1 MYKSIMSS
9 GNYIKILV
17 TGGAGFIG
25 SNFIHYWLKKY
36 KKDEIINLD
45 KMTYAANPKN
55 LEGLPEDRHRL
66 VVGDIADAELVNKLV
81 KDVDAIVNFAAE
93 SHVDNSINNSEP
105 FIHSN
110 IVGVHVLLEAAR
122 KYEKRF
128 HQISTDEVYG
138 SLPLNSAKRFNE
150 HTPYNPRNPYAATKA
165 AADHL
170 VLAYVNTY
178 KLNATISNCSNNFG
192 PRQHSEKL
200 IPKAITNAL
209 QGRPIPIYG
218 NGMQVRDWIYVEDH
232 CSAIDLILK
241 KGEIG
246 EKYLVSAENELHN
259 IDVVKSILKIL
270 NKPNSLIQYVADRP
284 GHDVRYALEPKKIKE
299 LGWKPKYKFGEALE
313 NTVKWYK
320 KLTEEG
326 NNYLV
331 NTTDV

>member
-1 MYKSIMSS
+1 MRL
-9 GNYIKILV
+9 LV
-17 TGGAGFIG
+17 TGGVGFIG
-25 SNFIHYWLKKY
+25 SNFIYYWLKKY

-45 KMTYAANPKN
+45 KMTYATNPKN
-55 LEGLPEDRHRL
+55 LEGLPEDRHKL
-66 VVGDIADAELVNKLV
+66 IVGDIADAQLVNKIV
-81 KDVDAIVNFAAE
+81 EDVDAIVNFAAE

-110 IVGVHVLLEAAR
+110 IVGVHVLLEATR

-138 SLPLNSAKRFNE
+138 SLPLNSTKRFNE
-150 HTPYNPRNPYAATKA
+150 HTPYNPRNPYSATKA

-170 VLAYVNTY
+170 VMAYVNTY

-192 PRQHSEKL
+192 PRQHPEKL

-209 QGRPIPIYG
+209 QNKPIPIYG

-241 KGEIG
+241 KGEAG
-246 EKYLVSAENELHN
+246 EKYLVSAENERHN

-284 GHDVRYALEPKKIKE
+284 GHDVRYALDPKKIKE
-299 LGWKPKYKFGEALE
+299 LGWKPKYKFNKALE
-313 NTVKWYK
+313 NTVKWYSNSTK
-320 KLTEEG
+320 ENKYMTLRSKQRRRPFMTMR
-326 NNYLV
+326 
-331 NTTDV
+331 

>member
-1 MYKSIMSS
+1 MKL
-9 GNYIKILV
+9 LV

-45 KMTYAANPKN
+45 KMTYAADPKN
-55 LEGLPEDRHRL
+55 LEGLPKDRHKL
-66 VVGDIADAELVNKLV
+66 IIGDIADAKLVNEIV
-81 KDVDAIVNFAAE
+81 KDVDIIVNFAAE
-93 SHVDNSINNSEP
+93 THVDRSITNPKP

-110 IVGVHVLLEAAR
+110 IVGVYVLLEAAK

-138 SLPLNSAKRFNE
+138 SLPLNSRKKFNE
-150 HTPYNPRNPYAATKA
+150 ATPYNPRNPYAATKA

-170 VLAYVNTY
+170 VMAYVNTY
-178 KLNATISNCSNNFG
+178 KIKATISNCSNNFG
-192 PRQHSEKL
+192 PRQNPEKL
-200 IPKAITNAL
+200 IPKTITNAL
-209 QGRPIPIYG
+209 QNKPIPIYG

-246 EKYLVSAENELHN
+246 EKYLISAENEMHN
-259 IDVVKSILKIL
+259 IDVVKSILKML
-270 NKPNSLIQYVADRP
+270 NKPESLIQHVEDRP

-299 LGWKPKYKFGEALE
+299 LGWKPKYKFNEALKITIE
-313 NTVKWYK
+313 WYK
-320 KLTEEG
+320 NQIGYKE
-326 NNYLV
+326 
-331 NTTDV
+331 

>member
-1 MYKSIMSS
+1 MKL
-9 GNYIKILV
+9 LV

-36 KKDEIINLD
+36 KKYEIINLD
-45 KMTYAANPKN
+45 RMTYAANPKN
-55 LEGLPEDRHRL
+55 LEGLPEDRHKL

-93 SHVDNSINNSEP
+93 SHVDNSINNSGP

-138 SLPLNSAKRFNE
+138 SLPLNSTKKFNE
-150 HTPYNPRNPYAATKA
+150 NTPYNPRNPYAATKA

-170 VLAYVNTY
+170 VIAYVNTY

-192 PRQHSEKL
+192 PRQHPEKL

-209 QGRPIPIYG
+209 QNKPIPIYG
-218 NGMQVRDWIYVEDH
+218 NGMQIRDWIYVEDH

-241 KGEIG
+241 EGEIG
-246 EKYLVSAENELHN
+246 KKYLISAENERHN
-259 IDVVKSILKIL
+259 IDVVKSILKLL
-270 NKPNSLIQYVADRP
+270 NKPQSLIQYVADRP

-299 LGWKPKYKFGEALE
+299 LGWKPNYKFYEALK
-313 NTVKWYK
+313 NTVKWYSR
-320 KLTEEG
+320 
-326 NNYLV
+326 V
-331 NTTDV
+331 SV

>member
-1 MYKSIMSS
+1 LKL
-9 GNYIKILV
+9 LV

-36 KKDEIINLD
+36 KKDKIINLD
-45 KMTYAANPKN
+45 KMTYAANLKN
-55 LEGLPEDRHRL
+55 LEGLPEDRHKL

-110 IVGVHVLLEAAR
+110 IVGVHALLEAAR

-138 SLPLNSAKRFNE
+138 SLPLSSTKRFNE

-170 VLAYVNTY
+170 IMAYVNTY
-178 KLNATISNCSNNFG
+178 KLDATISNCSNNFG
-192 PRQHSEKL
+192 PRQHPEKL

-209 QGRPIPIYG
+209 QGKPIPIYG

-232 CSAIDLILK
+232 CSAIGLILK

-246 EKYLVSAENELHN
+246 EKYLISAENERHN
-259 IDVVKSILKIL
+259 IDVVKSILKLL
-270 NKPNSLIQYVADRP
+270 NKPQSLIQYVADRP

-299 LGWKPKYKFGEALE
+299 LGWKPKYKFDEALK
-313 NTVKWYK
+313 NTVKWYEQIPDK
-320 KLTEEG
+320 CP
-326 NNYLV
+326 N
-331 NTTDV
+331 

>member
-1 MYKSIMSS
+1 LKL
-9 GNYIKILV
+9 LV

-25 SNFIHYWLKKY
+25 SNFIYYWLKKY

-55 LEGLPEDRHRL
+55 LEGLPENRHKL
-66 VVGDIADAELVNKLV
+66 IVGDIADAELVNKLV

-110 IVGVHVLLEAAR
+110 IVGVHVLLEATR

-138 SLPLNSAKRFNE
+138 SLPLKSTKRFNE

-170 VLAYVNTY
+170 VMAYVNTY
-178 KLNATISNCSNNFG
+178 KLDATISNCSNNFG
-192 PRQHSEKL
+192 PRQHPEKL
-200 IPKAITNAL
+200 IPKVITNAL
-209 QGRPIPIYG
+209 QNKPIPIYG
-218 NGMQVRDWIYVEDH
+218 NGMQVRDWIYAEDH

-246 EKYLVSAENELHN
+246 EKYLISAENERHN
-259 IDVVKSILKIL
+259 IDVVKSILKLL
-270 NKPNSLIQYVADRP
+270 NKPQSLIQYVTDRP
-284 GHDVRYALEPKKIKE
+284 GHDVRYALDPKKIKE
-299 LGWKPKYKFGEALE
+299 LDWKPKYKFDGALK

-320 KLTEEG
+320 KLIEEG
-326 NNYLV
+326 NSYLV

>member
-1 MYKSIMSS
+1 MKL
-9 GNYIKILV
+9 LV

-55 LEGLPEDRHRL
+55 LEGLPEDRHKL
-66 VVGDIADAELVNKLV
+66 IVGDIADGQLVNKIV

-138 SLPLNSAKRFNE
+138 SLPLNSTKKFNE
-150 HTPYNPRNPYAATKA
+150 NTPYNPRNPYAATKA

-170 VLAYVNTY
+170 VMAYVNTY
-178 KLNATISNCSNNFG
+178 KITATISNCSNNFG

-209 QGRPIPIYG
+209 QNKPIPIYG

-246 EKYLVSAENELHN
+246 GRYLISAENEQHN

-299 LGWKPKYKFGEALE
+299 LGWKPKYKFDEALK
-313 NTVKWYK
+313 NTVKWYVK
-320 KLTEEG
+320 NP
-326 NNYLV
+326 NNY
-331 NTTDV
+331 

>member
-1 MYKSIMSS
+1 
-9 GNYIKILV
+9 V

-299 LGWKPKYKFGEALE
+299 LGWKPRYKFDEALE
-313 NTVKWYK
+313 NTVRWY
-320 KLTEEG
+320 EQ
-326 NNYLV
+326 
-331 NTTDV
+331 

>member
-1 MYKSIMSS
+1 LKL
-9 GNYIKILV
+9 LV
-17 TGGAGFIG
+17 TGGVGFIG

-55 LEGLPEDRHRL
+55 LEGLPEDRHKL

-110 IVGVHVLLEAAR
+110 IVGVHVLLEATR

-138 SLPLNSAKRFNE
+138 SLPLNSTKKFNE
-150 HTPYNPRNPYAATKA
+150 NTPYNPRNPYAATKA

-170 VLAYVNTY
+170 VMAYVNTY
-178 KLNATISNCSNNFG
+178 KLDATISNCSNNFG
-192 PRQHSEKL
+192 PRQHPEKL
-200 IPKAITNAL
+200 IPKVITNAL
-209 QGRPIPIYG
+209 QNKPIPIYG

-246 EKYLVSAENELHN
+246 EKYLISAENEHHN
-259 IDVVKSILKIL
+259 IDVVKSILKLL
-270 NKPNSLIQYVADRP
+270 NKPQSLIQYVVDRP

-299 LGWKPKYKFGEALE
+299 LGWKPKYKFDEALK

-320 KLTEEG
+320 KLIEEG
-326 NNYLV
+326 NSYLV
-331 NTTDV
+331 NITDV

>member
-1 MYKSIMSS
+1 LKL
-9 GNYIKILV
+9 LV

-55 LEGLPEDRHRL
+55 LEGLPEDRHKL
-66 VVGDIADAELVNKLV
+66 IVGDIADGQLVNKIV

-110 IVGVHVLLEAAR
+110 IVGVHVLLETAR

-138 SLPLNSAKRFNE
+138 SLPLNSTKKFNE

-170 VLAYVNTY
+170 VMAYVNTY
-178 KLNATISNCSNNFG
+178 KINATISNCSNNFG
-192 PRQHSEKL
+192 PRQHPEKL

-209 QGRPIPIYG
+209 QGKPIPIYG
-218 NGMQVRDWIYVEDH
+218 NGTQVRDWIYVEDH

-241 KGEIG
+241 KGEAG
-246 EKYLVSAENELHN
+246 EKYLISVENEQHN

-284 GHDVRYALEPKKIKE
+284 GHDVRYALDPKKIKE
-299 LGWKPKYKFGEALE
+299 LGWKPRYKFDEALK
-313 NTVKWYK
+313 NTVEWYSRV
-320 KLTEEG
+320 
-326 NNYLV
+326 YA
-331 NTTDV
+331 

>member
-1 MYKSIMSS
+1 MKL
-9 GNYIKILV
+9 LV

-55 LEGLPEDRHRL
+55 LEGLPEDRHKL

-138 SLPLNSAKRFNE
+138 SLPLNSTKRFNE

-170 VLAYVNTY
+170 VMAYVNTY
-178 KLNATISNCSNNFG
+178 KLDATISNCSNNFG
-192 PRQHSEKL
+192 PRQHPEKL

-209 QGRPIPIYG
+209 QNKPIPIYG

-246 EKYLVSAENELHN
+246 EKYLISAENERHN
-259 IDVVKSILKIL
+259 IDVVKSILKLL

-284 GHDVRYALEPKKIKE
+284 GHDVRYALDPKKIKE
-299 LGWKPKYKFGEALE
+299 LGWKPKYKFDEALE
-313 NTVKWYK
+313 NAVKWYS
-320 KLTEEG
+320 
-326 NNYLV
+326 NSPNIF
-331 NTTDV
+331 

>member
-1 MYKSIMSS
+1 
-9 GNYIKILV
+9 V

-55 LEGLPEDRHRL
+55 LEGLPEDRHKL

-138 SLPLNSAKRFNE
+138 SLPLNSTKKFNE
-150 HTPYNPRNPYAATKA
+150 NTPYNPRNPYAATKA

-170 VLAYVNTY
+170 VMAYVNTY

-192 PRQHSEKL
+192 PRQHPEKL

-209 QGRPIPIYG
+209 QGKPIPIYG

-246 EKYLVSAENELHN
+246 EKYLISAENEQHN

-299 LGWKPKYKFGEALE
+299 LGWKPRYKFGEALE
-313 NTVKWYK
+313 NTVKWYVTK
-320 KLTEEG
+320 FRYFKI
-326 NNYLV
+326 
-331 NTTDV
+331 

>member
-1 MYKSIMSS
+1 LKL
-9 GNYIKILV
+9 LV

-55 LEGLPEDRHRL
+55 LEGLPEDRHKL

-110 IVGVHVLLEAAR
+110 IVGVHVLLEAAK

-138 SLPLNSAKRFNE
+138 SLPLNSTKKFNE

-170 VLAYVNTY
+170 VMAYVNTY

-192 PRQHSEKL
+192 PRQHPEKL
-200 IPKAITNAL
+200 IPKTITNAL
-209 QGRPIPIYG
+209 QNKPIPIYG

-246 EKYLVSAENELHN
+246 EKYLISAENERHN
-259 IDVVKSILKIL
+259 IDVVKSILKLL

-299 LGWKPKYKFGEALE
+299 LGWKPKYKFDEALK

-320 KLTEEG
+320 KLIEEG

>member
-1 MYKSIMSS
+1 LKL
-9 GNYIKILV
+9 LV

-36 KKDEIINLD
+36 KKYEIINLD
-45 KMTYAANPKN
+45 RMTYAANPKN
-55 LEGLPEDRHRL
+55 LEGLPEDRHKL

-93 SHVDNSINNSEP
+93 SHVDNSINNSGP

-138 SLPLNSAKRFNE
+138 SLPLNSTKKFNE
-150 HTPYNPRNPYAATKA
+150 NTPYNPRNPYAATKA

-170 VLAYVNTY
+170 VIAYVNTY

-192 PRQHSEKL
+192 PRQHPEKL

-209 QGRPIPIYG
+209 QNKPIPIYG
-218 NGMQVRDWIYVEDH
+218 NGMQIRDWIYVEDH

-241 KGEIG
+241 EGEIG
-246 EKYLVSAENELHN
+246 KKYLISAENERHN
-259 IDVVKSILKIL
+259 IDVVKSILKLL
-270 NKPNSLIQYVADRP
+270 NKPQSLIQYVADRP

-299 LGWKPKYKFGEALE
+299 LGWKPKYKFDEALK
-313 NTVKWYK
+313 NTVKWY
-320 KLTEEG
+320 
-326 NNYLV
+326 V
-331 NTTDV
+331 TDPR

>member
-1 MYKSIMSS
+1 LKL
-9 GNYIKILV
+9 LV

-36 KKDEIINLD
+36 KKYEIINLD
-45 KMTYAANPKN
+45 RMTYAANPKN
-55 LEGLPEDRHRL
+55 LEGLPEDRHKL

-93 SHVDNSINNSEP
+93 SHVDNSINNSGP

-138 SLPLNSAKRFNE
+138 SLPLNSTKKFNE
-150 HTPYNPRNPYAATKA
+150 NTPYNPRNPYAATKA

-170 VLAYVNTY
+170 VIAYVNTY

-192 PRQHSEKL
+192 PRQHPEKL

-209 QGRPIPIYG
+209 QNKPIPIYG
-218 NGMQVRDWIYVEDH
+218 NGMQIRDWIYVEDH

-241 KGEIG
+241 EGEIG
-246 EKYLVSAENELHN
+246 KKYLISAENERHN
-259 IDVVKSILKIL
+259 IDVVKSILKLL
-270 NKPNSLIQYVADRP
+270 NKPQSLIQYVADRP

-299 LGWKPKYKFGEALE
+299 LGWKPNYKFYEALK
-313 NTVKWYK
+313 NTVKWYSR
-320 KLTEEG
+320 
-326 NNYLV
+326 V
-331 NTTDV
+331 SV

>member
-1 MYKSIMSS
+1 LKL
-9 GNYIKILV
+9 LV

-55 LEGLPEDRHRL
+55 LEGLPKDRHKL
-66 VVGDIADAELVNKLV
+66 IVGDIANAKLVNKIV

-93 SHVDNSINNSEP
+93 THVDRSITNPKP

-110 IVGVHVLLEAAR
+110 IVGVYVLLEAVKR
-122 KYEKRF
+122 YEKRF

-138 SLPLNSAKRFNE
+138 SLPLNSRKKFNE
-150 HTPYNPRNPYAATKA
+150 ATPYNPRNPYAATKA

-170 VLAYVNTY
+170 VMAYVNTY
-178 KLNATISNCSNNFG
+178 KIKATISNCSNNFG
-192 PRQHSEKL
+192 PRQNPEKL
-200 IPKAITNAL
+200 IPKTITNAL
-209 QGRPIPIYG
+209 QNKPIPIYG

-246 EKYLVSAENELHN
+246 EKYLISAENEMHN
-259 IDVVKSILKIL
+259 IDVVKSILKML
-270 NKPNSLIQYVADRP
+270 NKPESLIQHVEDRP

-299 LGWKPKYKFGEALE
+299 LGWKPKYKFNEALKITIE
-313 NTVKWYK
+313 WYK
-320 KLTEEG
+320 NQIGYKE
-326 NNYLV
+326 
-331 NTTDV
+331 

>member
-1 MYKSIMSS
+1 LKL
-9 GNYIKILV
+9 LV

-45 KMTYAANPKN
+45 KMTYAADPKN
-55 LEGLPEDRHRL
+55 LEGLPKDRHKL
-66 VVGDIADAELVNKLV
+66 IIGDIADAKLVNEIV
-81 KDVDAIVNFAAE
+81 KDVDIIVNFAAE
-93 SHVDNSINNSEP
+93 THVDRSITNPKP

-110 IVGVHVLLEAAR
+110 IVGVYVLLEAAK

-138 SLPLNSAKRFNE
+138 SLPLNSRKKFNE
-150 HTPYNPRNPYAATKA
+150 ATPYNPRNPYAATKA

-170 VLAYVNTY
+170 VMAYVNTY
-178 KLNATISNCSNNFG
+178 KIKATISNCSNNFG
-192 PRQHSEKL
+192 PRQNPEKL
-200 IPKAITNAL
+200 IPKTITNAL
-209 QGRPIPIYG
+209 QNKPIPIYG

-246 EKYLVSAENELHN
+246 EKYLISAENEMHN
-259 IDVVKSILKIL
+259 IDVVKSILKML
-270 NKPNSLIQYVADRP
+270 NKPESLIQHVEDRP

-299 LGWKPKYKFGEALE
+299 LGWKPKYKFNEALKITIE
-313 NTVKWYK
+313 WYK
-320 KLTEEG
+320 NQIGYKE
-326 NNYLV
+326 
-331 NTTDV
+331 

>member
-1 MYKSIMSS
+1 LKL
-9 GNYIKILV
+9 LV

-25 SNFIHYWLKKY
+25 SNFIHYWLKKH

-55 LEGLPEDRHRL
+55 LEGLPEDRHKL

-110 IVGVHVLLEAAR
+110 IVGVHVLLEAAK

-138 SLPLNSAKRFNE
+138 SLSLNSTKRFNE

-170 VLAYVNTY
+170 VMAYVNTY
-178 KLNATISNCSNNFG
+178 KITATISNCSNNFG

-209 QGRPIPIYG
+209 QNKPIPIYG

-246 EKYLVSAENELHN
+246 ENYLISAENERHN
-259 IDVVKSILKIL
+259 IDVVKFILKLL
-270 NKPNSLIQYVADRP
+270 NKPQSLIQYVADRP

-299 LGWKPKYKFGEALE
+299 LGWKPKYKFDEALK
-313 NTVKWYK
+313 NTVKWYTT
-320 KLTEEG
+320 KLK
-326 NNYLV
+326 
-331 NTTDV
+331 

>member
-1 MYKSIMSS
+1 
-9 GNYIKILV
+9 
-17 TGGAGFIG
+17 
-25 SNFIHYWLKKY
+25 
-36 KKDEIINLD
+36 
-45 KMTYAANPKN
+45 
-55 LEGLPEDRHRL
+55 LPEGRHKL

-138 SLPLNSAKRFNE
+138 SLPLNSTKKFNE
-150 HTPYNPRNPYAATKA
+150 NTPYNPRNPYAATKA

-170 VLAYVNTY
+170 VMAYVNTY

-192 PRQHSEKL
+192 PRQHPEKL

-209 QGRPIPIYG
+209 QGKSVPIYG

-241 KGEIG
+241 KGEMG
-246 EKYLVSAENELHN
+246 GKYLVSSENGRHN
-259 IDVVKSILKIL
+259 IDIVKSILRIL
-270 NKPNSLIQYVADRP
+270 NKPQSLIQYVADRP

-299 LGWKPKYKFGEALE
+299 LGWKPNYKFYEALK
-313 NTVKWYK
+313 NTVKWYSR
-320 KLTEEG
+320 
-326 NNYLV
+326 V
-331 NTTDV
+331 SV

>member
-1 MYKSIMSS
+1 MKL
-9 GNYIKILV
+9 LV

-55 LEGLPEDRHRL
+55 LEGLPKDRHKL
-66 VVGDIADAELVNKLV
+66 IVGDIANAKLVNKIV

-93 SHVDNSINNSEP
+93 THVDRSITNPKP

-110 IVGVHVLLEAAR
+110 IVGVYVLLEAVKR
-122 KYEKRF
+122 YEKRF

-138 SLPLNSAKRFNE
+138 SLPLNSRKKFNE
-150 HTPYNPRNPYAATKA
+150 ATPYNPRNPYAATKA

-170 VLAYVNTY
+170 VMAYVNTY
-178 KLNATISNCSNNFG
+178 KIKATISNCSNNFG
-192 PRQHSEKL
+192 PRQNPEKL
-200 IPKAITNAL
+200 IPKTITNAL
-209 QGRPIPIYG
+209 QNKPIPIYG

-241 KGEIG
+241 RGEIG
-246 EKYLVSAENELHN
+246 EKYLISAENEMHN
-259 IDVVKSILKIL
+259 IDVVKSILKML
-270 NKPNSLIQYVADRP
+270 NKPESLIQHVEDRP

-299 LGWKPKYKFGEALE
+299 LGWKPKYKFNEALKITIE
-313 NTVKWYK
+313 WYK
-320 KLTEEG
+320 NQIGYKE
-326 NNYLV
+326 
-331 NTTDV
+331 

>member
-1 MYKSIMSS
+1 
-9 GNYIKILV
+9 V

-55 LEGLPEDRHRL
+55 LEGLPEDRHKL

-110 IVGVHVLLEAAR
+110 IVGVHVLLEAAK

-138 SLPLNSAKRFNE
+138 SLPLNSTKKFNE

-170 VLAYVNTY
+170 VMAYVNTY

-192 PRQHSEKL
+192 PRQHPEKL
-200 IPKAITNAL
+200 IPKTITNAL
-209 QGRPIPIYG
+209 QNKPIPIYG

-246 EKYLVSAENELHN
+246 EKYLISAENERHN
-259 IDVVKSILKIL
+259 IDVVKSILKLL

-299 LGWKPKYKFGEALE
+299 LGWKPKYKFDEALK

-320 KLTEEG
+320 KLIEEG

>member
-1 MYKSIMSS
+1 
-9 GNYIKILV
+9 
-17 TGGAGFIG
+17 
-25 SNFIHYWLKKY
+25 
-36 KKDEIINLD
+36 
-45 KMTYAANPKN
+45 MTYAANPKN
-55 LEGLPEDRHRL
+55 LEGLPEDRHKL
-66 VVGDIADAELVNKLV
+66 IVGDIADAQLVNKTV

-138 SLPLNSAKRFNE
+138 SLPLNSTKRFNE

-170 VLAYVNTY
+170 VMAYVNTY

-192 PRQHSEKL
+192 PRQHPEKL

-209 QGRPIPIYG
+209 QGKPIPIYG
-218 NGMQVRDWIYVEDH
+218 NGTQVRDWIYVEDH
-232 CSAIDLILK
+232 CGAIDLILK
-241 KGEIG
+241 KGEAG
-246 EKYLVSAENELHN
+246 EKYLISAENEQHN

-284 GHDVRYALEPKKIKE
+284 GHDVRYALDPKKIKE
-299 LGWKPKYKFGEALE
+299 LGWKPRYKFDEALK
-313 NTVKWYK
+313 NTVEWYSNS
-320 KLTEEG
+320 T
-326 NNYLV
+326 NV
-331 NTTDV
+331 F